1 MQGIAF
7 QTGGDVITAIDGT
20 SVRSA
25 DRLIALISA
34 KKPGDTIHLTVTRG
48 GAQRT
53 VTVTLGSQP

>member
-1 MQGIAF
+1 M
-7 QTGGDVITAIDGT
+7 ITAIDGT